1 MNDKEIMSRITELID
16 TEHELRSQLQRGDLS
31 SEQERER
38 LRSTEEA
45 LDQCW
50 DLLRQRRAKREYGES
65 VDDATAR
72 PVSEVEGYQQLS
84 SGSGSLF
91 PLGQSG
97 VSQFGLAQVGS
108 NATSEQRS
116 IVRIARFAKGDG
128 VAYGVVEGETGQP
141 QTIAELYGHPF
152 GVDPAGVRFTGNRY
166 PLAEVRL
173 LAPVLPSKVVAVGK
187 NYAEHVKEM
196 GGTELPPE
204 PVLFLKPSTSVT
216 GPGDRI
222 AYPVKNTDR
231 VDYEG
236 ELAVII
242 GRLCR
247 DVPRERAA
255 DVIFGYACANDVT
268 ARDLQLKD
276 GQWTRAKGFDTFCPL
291 GPWMETG
298 TDPADLGITTTVNG
312 SVKQHARTS
321 ELLWDVPS
329 LVEYV
334 SSVMTLLPGDVLLT
348 GTPEGVG
355 PLTDGDEVSVTV
367 ESIGTLTNRVVIR
380 D

>member
-1 MNDKEIMSRITELID
+1 M
-16 TEHELRSQLQRGDLS
+16 
-31 SEQERER
+31 
-38 LRSTEEA
+38 
-45 LDQCW
+45 
-50 DLLRQRRAKREYGES
+50 
-65 VDDATAR
+65 
-72 PVSEVEGYQQLS
+72 
-84 SGSGSLF
+84 
-91 PLGQSG
+91 
-97 VSQFGLAQVGS
+97 
-108 NATSEQRS
+108 
-116 IVRIARFAKGDG
+116 RIARFAKGDG
-128 VAYGVVEGETGQP
+128 VAYGVVEGEAG
-141 QTIAELYGHPF
+141 QTIAELHGHPF
-152 GVDPAGVRFTGNRY
+152 GIDPSGVRFTGQRY

-187 NYAEHVKEM
+187 NYAEHAREM
-196 GGTELPPE
+196 RELFAAEPPAE

-222 AYPVKNTDR
+222 AYPVKLTDR

-247 DVPRERAA
+247 DVPKERAE
-255 DVIFGYACANDVT
+255 DVIFGYTCANDVT

-312 SVKQHARTS
+312 DVRQHARTS

-329 LVEYV
+329 LIEYV

-355 PLTDGDEVSVTV
+355 PLTDGDEVSVTI

>member
-1 MNDKEIMSRITELID
+1 
-16 TEHELRSQLQRGDLS
+16 
-31 SEQERER
+31 
-38 LRSTEEA
+38 
-45 LDQCW
+45 
-50 DLLRQRRAKREYGES
+50 
-65 VDDATAR
+65 
-72 PVSEVEGYQQLS
+72 
-84 SGSGSLF
+84 
-91 PLGQSG
+91 
-97 VSQFGLAQVGS
+97 
-108 NATSEQRS
+108 
-116 IVRIARFAKGDG
+116 VRIARFAKGDG
-128 VAYGVVEGETGQP
+128 VAYGVVEGESGQS

-152 GVDPAGVRFTGNRY
+152 GVDPAGVQFTGNRY

-196 GGTELPPE
+196 GGTELPAE
-204 PVLFLKPSTSVT
+204 PILFLKPSTSVT

-222 AYPVKNTDR
+222 AYPVKITDR

-291 GPWMETG
+291 GPWMETSA
-298 TDPADLGITTTVNG
+298 DPADLGITTTVNG
-312 SVKQHARTS
+312 AVKQHARTS